1 MFVACCLIKYI
12 SVSVALAADFY
23 AHAFSN
29 TNPYFITV
37 YLQIVGTQCTEFELQ
52 INLQLTIQGRFFL
65 RYFILKTQLQ
75 YNVLKIYID

>member
-12 SVSVALAADFY
+12 SVSVALAANFY

-52 INLQLTIQGRFFL
+52 ISLQLTIQR
-65 RYFILKTQLQ
+65 
-75 YNVLKIYID
+75 KIFSEIFYTEDAATV